1 MHYSVVDEQRCEVKC
16 KYIVQEVNLH
26 ILRAEKAPSHA
37 NRACSFLHSGFIL
50 LSQPEGWFSDGLL
63 SPQILLVTSLSGAL
77 WWKSVYLYINVTADL
92 MRGRKIWK
100 SKKKPQQQRFIICIA
115 VGHSLWEYC
124 KFTTE
129 VQVRFITCSLSPSL
143 LCWLPS
149 SAVRFIVAKKHTS
162 RILDNSPSVKE
173 VEHSKKHERS
183 TRRPQS
189 EGEW

>member
-1 MHYSVVDEQRCEVKC
+1 MHYSVVDEQRREVKC
-16 KYIVQEVNLH
+16 KYIVQEVNLR

-100 SKKKPQQQRFIICIA
+100 SKKN
-115 VGHSLWEYC
+115 HSSKDSSFALLWDIPFENIVSLPLKC
-124 KFTTE
+124 KWGLLHA
-129 VQVRFITCSLSPSL
+129 LSPRV
-143 LCWLPS
+143 C
-149 SAVRFIVAKKHTS
+149 
-162 RILDNSPSVKE
+162 SVDFP
-173 VEHSKKHERS
+173 HL
-183 TRRPQS
+183 QYDL
-189 EGEW
+189 